1 MVTIK
6 QGQEYLSTQGRGQI
20 SGETDEFFFVKR
32 PDGSVGKLDKRTVM
46 ESMTY
51 DNLQSN
57 PSANSPQH
65 RLHDPRE
72 MSLAQHD
79 LSQDYDLKF
88 NSSMSD
94 EWNHNNQ
101 IQAYNRHKQQ
111 GKIDKQKEF
120 ESNVQTVTHGST
132 DGVMNG

>member
-1 MVTIK
+1 MVTK
-6 QGQEYLSTQGRGQI
+6 SQAQKYLSTQGRGQI

-32 PDGSVGKLDKRTVM
+32 PDGSVGKLDKRTVI
-46 ESMTY
+46 ESMTFN
-51 DNLQSN
+51 NLQSN

-65 RLHDPRE
+65 RLQAERE

-79 LSQDYDLKF
+79 LSQDYELKF
-88 NSSMSD
+88 NSNMSD

-101 IQAYNRHKQQ
+101 IEAYNRHKQQ

-120 ESNVQTVTHGST
+120 EANVVKATYGST